1 MSWEKIVFAAGIVAM
16 LIWLSFSTTLIKDI
30 TPSLGN
36 AGKALIDTAIEA
48 KDIPVIAPKK

>member
-1 MSWEKIVFAAGIVAM
+1 MSWEKIVLAAGIVAM